1 MPIPLLRAHLA
12 MLPRL
17 EAEES
22 LVAAERLA
30 VGTASLKADA
40 RRRVIDDWAKVA
52 RPVAVQRPT
61 DPAARRALAAAAG
74 IGMRV
79 VRRSDAG

>member
-22 LVAAERLA
+22 LVTVERLA
-30 VGTASLKADA
+30 VGTGSLKTAVRSRILDS
-40 RRRVIDDWAKVA
+40 WAKAA
-52 RPVAVQRPT
+52 RPLAVQRPT
-61 DPAARRALAAAAG
+61 DPATRRALAAAAG
-74 IGMRV
+74 IGVRV
-79 VRRSDAG
+79 VRRSGG